1 MSAIPNFVREYSTIS
16 TPVLFTSNVVLGGLV
31 LPQWFEMPEG
41 GDIVFVN
48 SAGETQTWTSCVAG
62 KAYHGEIRSITS
74 TTARVRVGTD
84 PEQAGSPIGL
94 NAIPLSQVA
103 GIDAGGVGTAG
114 SIYVAFVVGVT
125 GAADDVTIHAG
136 LPFAIR
142 ITNVTLKVTTTK
154 AGATGTLRS
163 ATAGAGTAYSSDLA
177 TDAAVAV
184 ASTLNTSPTV
194 AAAAPLYLR
203 RSDRAFAGHVIIDFV
218 KT

>member
-84 PEQAGSPIGL
+84 PEQASSPIGL
-94 NAIPLSQVA
+94 NAIPLSQAA

-125 GAADDVTIHAG
+125 GAADDVTIHEG
-136 LPFAIR
+136 LPFGIR

>member
-1 MSAIPNFVREYSTIS
+1 MSAANFVREYSTIS
-16 TPVLFTSNVVLGGLV
+16 TPVLFTSNVVLGSLV

-48 SAGETQTWTSCVAG
+48 SASETQTWTSCVAG

-74 TTARVRVGTD
+74 STARVRVGTD
-84 PEQAGSPIGL
+84 PSQASSPTGL
-94 NAIPLSQVA
+94 NSLPLSQSA
-103 GIDAGGVGTAG
+103 GIDAGGIGTAG
-114 SIYVAFVVGVT
+114 SIYVAFAALTT

-136 LPFAIR
+136 LPFGIR